1 MQWSQPLLFNIYCI
15 DCNHCNMNLT
25 VSLLPPRIPPCAA
38 AVCCRALTTFHG
50 PHYFQHCSRVPLSS
64 HRRKILVQATSV
76 NKRAMCIGCLC
87 TSGWIIYALA
97 CVGTG
102 FRVLWT
108 LWRTP
113 RLCYSCQAQQGG
125 GYLQLN
131 VGSLHRPHR
140 KSHLAEYF
148 IKTLKD

>member
-1 MQWSQPLLFNIYCI
+1 MCKVTVTLREYNILLFTPLLSFMEAVTVTVFSHANSYGLNFRSRQTFKPSKQRLTETSIEMQWSQPLLFNIYCI

-25 VSLLPPRIPPCAA
+25 VSLLPPRTPPCAA

-87 TSGWIIYALA
+87 TSG
-97 CVGTG
+97 
-102 FRVLWT
+102 
-108 LWRTP
+108 
-113 RLCYSCQAQQGG
+113 
-125 GYLQLN
+125 
-131 VGSLHRPHR
+131 
-140 KSHLAEYF
+140 
-148 IKTLKD
+148 